1 MENIYNHY
9 RNIVADAC
17 LRIDELKTSD
27 HEEVKKSDLLS
38 SSFIVE
44 KPNNEAFG
52 DLSSNI
58 ALISSKIFSKN
69 PIEIA
74 EYLKKELDKLD
85 DFEEINIVKPGFI
98 NFRLRHKFLIR
109 FLRGI
114 VEKENLISEDIGRG
128 KSINVEYV
136 SANPT
141 GPLHVGHCRGA
152 VYGDAVSYTHLTLP
166 TKA

>member
-9 RNIVADAC
+9 RNIVVDAC
-17 LRIDELKTSD
+17 LRVDELKTSD
-27 HEEVKKSDLLS
+27 HEEVRKSDLLS

-44 KPNNEAFG
+44 KPNNESFG
-52 DLSSNI
+52 DLISNI

-98 NFRLRHKFLIR
+98 NFRLKHKIQL
-109 FLRGI
+109 
-114 VEKENLISEDIGRG
+114 
-128 KSINVEYV
+128 
-136 SANPT
+136 
-141 GPLHVGHCRGA
+141 
-152 VYGDAVSYTHLTLP
+152 
-166 TKA
+166 